1 MLLKQTVLVVDWA
14 PWTEKCLYLNRH
26 YEALLINW
34 QSTNCNG
41 WDNRNVQNN
50 LKITFDRLPW
60 LSVNCL
66 KGGCIQELETHTHK
80 QFQFLFSSETRGLT
94 GLALLWACICV
105 FGRAK
110 HMQIIYI
117 WFLGGIVRI
126 RVKAEPRTS
135 VLGSQV
141 SGEINNKSALN
152 KSGQPVAKGN
162 KVENSNKDTWWLV
175 PWLCVLGHN
184 KGLV

>member
-1 MLLKQTVLVVDWA
+1 MNRKMPLFKQTLWSFTYKLTIYKLQWVGQQ
-14 PWTEKCLYLNRH
+14 KCPK
-26 YEALLINW
+26 
-34 QSTNCNG
+34 QSK
-41 WDNRNVQNN
+41 NN
-50 LKITFDRLPW
+50 FDRLPW
-60 LSVNCL
+60 LSVNCW

-80 QFQFLFSSETRGLT
+80 QFQFLFSRETRGQT
-94 GLALLWACICV
+94 GLALLCACMCV

-135 VLGSQV
+135 VLGCQV
-141 SGEINNKSALN
+141 SGEMNNKSALN
-152 KSGQPVAKGN
+152 KTGQPVAKGN
-162 KVENSNKDTWWLV
+162 KVETSNKDTWWLV